1 MTNMT
6 SLLKP
11 SINWLLVFVPVAVVL
26 RIWPQF
32 RNETALFICSCLAV
46 VPLAG
51 WMGRATE
58 ELAEHLGHGIGGL
71 LNATF
76 GKLSLAIAV
85 VLLVTYACLLG
96 FELVT
101 HKQLYVGDPQD
112 DGEDREEA
120 HRWSVSKSIFVLVV
134 ATALVALMSEFL

>member
-1 MTNMT
+1 M
-6 SLLKP
+6 
-11 SINWLLVFVPVAVVL
+11 L

-32 RNETALFICSCLAV
+32 GNETTLFICSCFAV

-101 HKQLYVGDPQD
+101 HKQL
-112 DGEDREEA
+112 
-120 HRWSVSKSIFVLVV
+120 
-134 ATALVALMSEFL
+134 